1 MKHKLGRIAIFYVAQ
16 KKGKKTLREYR
27 SIFNL
32 ENNINKIRK
41 AEKNPSYI
49 NKYLKC
55 RSNTKYPLSV
65 LFIYLFNREGSNSK
79 LTSIFCM
86 EMAPRLFSIIL
97 NVSPWFGRMTFYWSG
112 PAMAFSP
119 LCMRVFPSR
128 DEVSPERT
136 WEKNRCLPESSLL
149 WPLENN
155 GGGGKFARY
164 CYLTVDRSRL

>member
-119 LCMRVFPSR
+119 LMYACVSIKRWSFSRTYVGKKQMPSR
-128 DEVSPERT
+128 E
-136 WEKNRCLPESSLL
+136 LA
-149 WPLENN
+149 PLTTR
-155 GGGGKFARY
+155 K
-164 CYLTVDRSRL
+164 